1 MPTQERDRENAC
13 ELRLTFRSFSS
24 SAPGIRYHSEGR
36 DSTVPQHL
44 RQALQPGTCAATAM
58 GRVLFSLLPKLAS
71 SDSFFGPSFHSP
83 PRGAQTVQGIKQNT
97 LEEMEVICS
106 EAGLWRKLESL
117 DALSKE
123 CGISASQ
130 KTLEAL
136 R

>member
-1 MPTQERDRENAC
+1 MW
-13 ELRLTFRSFSS
+13 
-24 SAPGIRYHSEGR
+24 
-36 DSTVPQHL
+36 
-44 RQALQPGTCAATAM
+44 
-58 GRVLFSLLPKLAS
+58 RVLFSLLPKLAS
-71 SDSFFGPSFHSP
+71 SDSFFGPSLHSP
-83 PRGAQTVQGIKQNT
+83 LGGAQTVQGIKQNT
-97 LEEMEVICS
+97 LEELEVICS